1 MHALLAPAELRMLK
15 LLQTPV
21 WSSGVGQHDLPDTV
35 PGWLVAFLA
44 LQADWVSRDRAATV
58 FWPEAGNAEALNNL
72 RANLHRARQLLGTWS
87 VGDRLQSERRRVYL
101 NLPTDVAQL
110 RAAISREDWPLVQSL
125 YRHRLLQGLSFPGS
139 PALQEWVEIE
149 RAELHAQWR
158 EAMLKFADGP
168 DTAPAQALDT
178 AVRMLAFDPLDE
190 EAVARQIRAL
200 ARCDRAT
207 EAVQIYGAHSRR
219 LADELGARPSATLQR
234 LAASLPQQVDEPLV
248 RVVADLP
255 VARDA
260 FVGRRV
266 ELEQL
271 RAMLGQSGMRVIT
284 VLGPGGVG
292 KSRIARELA
301 SAEAAR
307 FRDGSCWVALAAVQ
321 DLNGALASLAT
332 AVGLVLAPSQPYA
345 DQLQH
350 ALERSERLVV
360 LDNAESVSGLGAWL
374 AAQASSAIN
383 VRWIVTSQ
391 VPLSLP
397 QERIFEMEGL
407 EYPAAEDDHLSPEQA
422 REHDAVRL
430 LEARVRV
437 FRPDFDIGRQ
447 LQACLALVRR
457 VGGWPLAIEIAAT
470 ALALQ
475 PAVAVLAD
483 LEQSLDT
490 LAAGQAPGLSRHH
503 SVQASLQLSWQMLE
517 PMQRCALAGLSVFRQ
532 SFTRASALA
541 VIPADGAALAVLI
554 DRLLVHSTGS
564 GRWALH
570 PLVRQF
576 AGAQLAADA
585 ETAQQVQTR
594 HAEHFLRELATLGNR
609 GDSDATAVA
618 NAIEADLENFRAA
631 WRWAVERQTTSSMAA
646 AAWTYFCDAKGRARE
661 VAQLLETALGIPRL
675 DPATQAAL
683 LLALSN
689 ARYRAGDND
698 DAVAL
703 AEQAL
708 AFAQVAADAVRSRCA
723 MNLLALALVQLGR
736 VDEAESH
743 ARIALMRAREAGAE
757 GEVAQIANT
766 CAIVAKNRGD
776 FAAAAALYQ
785 EAIASHRRRGNMRSL
800 ATTLNN
806 LGNIWRARENL
817 DEAPRCFEECL
828 RVCEQHGIVSTHAFA
843 LGNLGLVAY
852 QEGRVDAAQL
862 YAERTLAERGPEPA
876 MTLAAHGLLARV
888 ALDRGNMA
896 DAAEHVQRLARLAHG
911 VGMHMA
917 MLEAVHC
924 HAVLLAAQG
933 QHAEARSRFSFVL
946 QHPRAAAMARMAA
959 AAALDG
965 MNPGDEERTSAGVAA
980 RALDLDVLL
989 DAAAHARMTV
999 GPLAACAQND
1009 RSPEQ

>member
-1 MHALLAPAELRMLK
+1 MLK

-21 WSSGVGQHDLPDTV
+21 WSSGVGQHDVPDTV

-44 LQADWVSRDRAATV
+44 LHADWLSRDKAATV

-87 VGDRLQSERRRVYL
+87 VDDKLQSERRRVHL
-101 NLPTDVAQL
+101 RLPTDVAQL
-110 RAAISREDWPLVQSL
+110 RAAIARREWPLVQSL
-125 YRHRLLQGLSFPGS
+125 YQHRLLEGLSFPGF

-158 EAMLKFADGP
+158 EAMLKFADGA

-200 ARCDRAT
+200 AHCDRAS
-207 EAVQIYGAHSRR
+207 EAAQIYGAHCRR
-219 LADELGARPSATLQR
+219 LAGELGTRPSATLQR
-234 LAASLPQQVDEPLV
+234 LVASLPQQVGQPFAG
-248 RVVADLP
+248 VVAALP
-255 VARDA
+255 VTRDA

-271 RAMLGQSGMRVIT
+271 RAMLGQSGLRVIT

-301 SAEAAR
+301 SAEASR
-307 FRDGSCWVALAAVQ
+307 FRDGSCWVALSAVH
-321 DLNGALASLAT
+321 DLNGALASLAS
-332 AVGLVLAPSQPYA
+332 ALGLALAPSRPYA
-345 DQLQH
+345 DQLRR
-350 ALERSERLVV
+350 ALARSERLVV
-360 LDNAESVSGLGAWL
+360 LDNAESVSGLGTWL
-374 AAQASSAIN
+374 AAQASSATD

-391 VPLSLP
+391 VPLALP

-407 EYPAAEDDHLSPEQA
+407 EYPAAEDDRLSLEQA

-430 LEARVRV
+430 LEARVQV
-437 FRPDFDIGRQ
+437 FRPDFDIGGQ

-490 LAAGQAPGLSRHH
+490 LAAGRAPGLSRHH

-517 PMQRCALAGLSVFRQ
+517 PMQRCALAGLSVFRD
-532 SFTRASALA
+532 SFTRAAALA

-554 DRLLVHSTGS
+554 DRLLVQSTGG

-570 PLVRQF
+570 PLVGQF

-585 ETAQQVQTR
+585 EAAQQVQTR
-594 HAEHFLRELATLGNR
+594 HAEHFLRELATLGNC
-609 GDSDATAVA
+609 GVSDATAVA

-631 WRWAVERQTTSSMAA
+631 WCWAVERQTTSSLAAAA
-646 AAWTYFCDAKGRARE
+646 AAWTLFCDAKGRARE
-661 VAQLLETALGIPRL
+661 VAQLLETAMGVPCL

-708 AFAQVAADAVRSRCA
+708 AFAEAAADAVRGRSA
-723 MNLLALALVQLGR
+723 MNLLALTLVQLGR

-743 ARIALMRAREAGAE
+743 AKIALARAREAGAE

-785 EAIASHRRRGNMRSL
+785 EAIASHRRHGNMRSL

-806 LGNIWRARENL
+806 LGNVWRARENL
-817 DEAPRCFEECL
+817 GEARRCFEECL
-828 RVCEQHGIVSTHAFA
+828 RVCEQHGIVSTRAFA

-888 ALDRGNMA
+888 ALDRGNMSE
-896 DAAEHVQRLARLAHG
+896 AAEHVQQLARLAHS

-924 HAVLLAAQG
+924 HAMFLAAQG
-933 QHAEARSRFSFVL
+933 QHAEARSRLCFVL
-946 QHPRAAAMARMAA
+946 QHPRAAAMARTAA
-959 AAALDG
+959 ALALDG
-965 MNPGDEERTSAGVAA
+965 MNPSDEERTSAAVAA
-980 RALDLDVLL
+980 RGLDLDVLI
-989 DAAAHARMTV
+989 DAAARAGITV
-999 GPLAACAQND
+999 GPPAAPPALAGMG
-1009 RSPEQ
+1009 

>member
-1 MHALLAPAELRMLK
+1 M
-15 LLQTPV
+15 
-21 WSSGVGQHDLPDTV
+21 

-44 LQADWVSRDRAATV
+44 LHADWLSRDRAATV

-72 RANLHRARQLLGTWS
+72 RANLHRARQLLGRWS
-87 VGDRLQSERRRVYL
+87 LGDRLHSERRRVQL

-110 RAAISREDWPLVQSL
+110 RAAIFHGDWPLVQSL
-125 YRHRLLQGLSFPGS
+125 YQHRLLEGLSFPGF
-139 PALQEWVEIE
+139 PALQEWVEVA

-158 EAMLKFADGP
+158 EAMLKFADGA
-168 DTAPAQALDT
+168 DTAPLQALE
-178 AVRMLAFDPLDE
+178 AARRMLAFDPLDE

-200 ARCDRAT
+200 AHCDRAA
-207 EAVQIYGAHSRR
+207 EAAQVYSAHSQRM
-219 LADELGARPSATLQR
+219 ADELGTRPSAALQR
-234 LAASLPQQVDEPLV
+234 LAASLPQQMGEPFV
-248 RVVADLP
+248 RAAADLP

-271 RAMLGQSGMRVIT
+271 HAMLGQSGLRVIT

-301 SAEAAR
+301 NAQASR
-307 FRDGSCWVALAAVQ
+307 FRDGGCWVALSAVHE
-321 DLNGALASLAT
+321 LNGALASLA
-332 AVGLVLAPSQPYA
+332 AALGLALAPSQPYS

-350 ALERSERLVV
+350 ALARSERLVV

-374 AAQASSAIN
+374 AAQVSSATN

-391 VPLSLP
+391 VPLALP
-397 QERIFEMEGL
+397 QERVFEMEGL

-430 LEARVRV
+430 LEARVRSL
-437 FRPDFDIGRQ
+437 RPDFDIGRQ
-447 LQACLALVRR
+447 LHACLALLRR

-475 PAVAVLAD
+475 PAAAVLAD

-490 LAAGQAPGLSRHH
+490 LAAGRAPGLSRHH
-503 SVQASLQLSWQMLE
+503 SMQASLQLSWQMLE
-517 PMQRCALAGLSVFRQ
+517 LMQRRALAGLSVFREN
-532 SFTRASALA
+532 FTRAAALA

-554 DRLLVHSTGS
+554 DRLLVHPTGR

-576 AGAQLAADA
+576 AGVQLAVDA
-585 ETAQQVQTR
+585 EAAQHVQTR
-594 HAEHFLRELATLGNR
+594 HAEHFLRELATMGNR
-609 GDSDATAVA
+609 GLSDATAVA
-618 NAIEADLENFRAA
+618 NAIEADLGNFRAA
-631 WRWAVERQTTSSMAA
+631 WRWAVEQETTSPMAAAA

-661 VAQLLETALGIPRL
+661 VAQLLETAMGVPRL

-683 LLALSN
+683 LLALGN

-698 DAVAL
+698 HAVAL

-708 AFAQVAADAVRSRCA
+708 AFAEAAPDAGRSRSA
-723 MNLLALALVQLGR
+723 LNLLALALVQLGR

-743 ARIALMRAREAGAE
+743 AKIALARAREAGAE

-785 EAIASHRRRGNMRSL
+785 EAIAGHRRRGNMRSL
-800 ATTLNN
+800 VTTLNN
-806 LGNIWRARENL
+806 LGNVWRARENL
-817 DEAPRCFEECL
+817 DEARHCFEECL
-828 RVCEQHGIVSTHAFA
+828 RVCEQHGIVSTRAFA

-896 DAAEHVQRLARLAHG
+896 DAAEHVQHLARLAHS

-946 QHPRAAAMARMAA
+946 QHPRAAAMARTAA

-965 MNPGDEERTSAGVAA
+965 MNPSDEERTSAAGAA
-980 RALDLDVLL
+980 RGLDLDVLL
-989 DAAAHARMTV
+989 DAAVHAGITF
-999 GPLAACAQND
+999 GPPIACAQNN
-1009 RSPEQ
+1009 RPPARQST